1 MSQPLAGVRV
11 IELATE
17 VAGPYAGK
25 LLADYGAD
33 VIKVEPP
40 GGDPARR
47 HGPFPA
53 GPGGD
58 PEPDPEQSALFLHL
72 NANKRSVVAD
82 LGRNADRDLVADLI
96 AGADVV
102 IESFAP
108 GCLAEI
114 GLDPGELRA
123 RHRRLVVTSLTPF
136 GQTGPY
142 ARRIGADIVT
152 YAMGGPMNATGIQGR
167 PPLKLGGNVT
177 SYQCGNLAAT
187 ATLAG
192 LMVAEQT
199 GDGVHVDL
207 SHFEAQAASIDR
219 RTTYYL
225 SYLWDQRVP
234 EREAPAT
241 VRTLPAGFF
250 PTMDGHVLVYTIQP
264 WIERMLTVLGDDDGE
279 LRRRFDQ
286 PGWPNDD
293 ELTDLV
299 QATLYQWLFEGDAVD
314 RTTRAQSVKW
324 PVTPLLAPVDV
335 LDDVHLAERKWL
347 VTVEHPAAG
356 PVVQP
361 GPPFRI
367 DDGWDLRRPAPM
379 LDEHGP
385 EIRAAFAGAGPA
397 GAPAD
402 PARAATAP
410 TAETPSSTVVVG
422 GDRLP
427 LEGVRVLDLTV
438 VWAGP
443 ACTMH
448 LGDLGAE
455 VIRVDNPWVFPTATR
470 GATPRPEPHQS
481 VTAGPLATYAPAD
494 VAGPEPYRP
503 WNAQGMYSAHARNKL
518 SCTLDLSRPD
528 GRDMFLRLAAHADVV
543 VENNSVPTLDKLGI
557 GWDALHAANPR
568 LILVRLPPVGLSGP
582 HADYLGF
589 GASFE
594 AMSGLTA
601 IRGYRDDDPSSLT
614 AAFHMDP
621 TSGATGAF
629 ATMLALRRRG
639 RTGEG
644 ELVEVAQNENMMQHI
659 GEYFVDAART
669 GCRHEAAGNR
679 HVSYAPQGA
688 YPCADDGGAGGDDR
702 WMVLSVADD
711 DQWLGLCRAIGRA
724 DLADDPR
731 LATAAGRR
739 ANHDE
744 LDAAITAWTAGRD
757 RFAAVDACQ
766 AEGVPSG
773 PVLDEA
779 DLVDDPH
786 LADRGFYRPQGSYD
800 IGTWDFPGH
809 QWRWTGPPMRWGPVC
824 RMGADNDYVYRQVLG
839 LDDAEYAALDAA
851 GHLSM
856 DYLRPDGT
864 PF

>member
-11 IELATE
+11 IELATD

-47 HGPFPA
+47 HGPFPT

-72 NANKRSVVAD
+72 NANKRSLVAD
-82 LGRNADRDLVADLI
+82 LDDPADRDLVADLI

-102 IESFAP
+102 IESFTP
-108 GCLAEI
+108 GRMAEL
-114 GLDPGELRA
+114 GLGFDEL
-123 RHRRLVVTSLTPF
+123 HRRHPALVVTSVTPF

-142 ARRIGADIVT
+142 AGRVGADIVT

-167 PPLKLGGNVT
+167 EPLKLGGNVT
-177 SYQCGNLAAT
+177 SYQCGNLAGT

-199 GDGVHVDL
+199 GDGVHIDL

-225 SYLWDQRVP
+225 SYLWDRRVP

-250 PTMDGHVLVYTIQP
+250 PTADGHVLVYTIQP
-264 WIERMLTVLGDDDGE
+264 WIERMLTVLGDGDGDGDGE

-299 QATLYQWLFEGDAVD
+299 QAALYQWLFEGDAVD
-314 RTTRAQSVKW
+314 RTARAQSVKW

-347 VTVEHPAAG
+347 VTADHPTAG

-367 DDGWDLRRPAPM
+367 DDGWDLRRPAPL
-379 LDEHGP
+379 LDQHGP
-385 EIRAAFAGAGPA
+385 EIRASLDPAQPSARPSVTAAPA
-397 GAPAD
+397 GRP
-402 PARAATAP
+402 
-410 TAETPSSTVVVG
+410 
-422 GDRLP
+422 LP
-427 LEGVRVLDLTV
+427 LEGIRVLDLTV

-470 GATPRPEPHQS
+470 GATPRPEPHQV
-481 VTAGPLATYAPAD
+481 VTAGPLATYAPVD

-557 GWDALHAANPR
+557 GWEALQAANPR
-568 LILVRLPPVGLSGP
+568 LILVRLPPVGLDGP

-601 IRGYRDDDPSSLT
+601 IRGYRDDDPTSLT
-614 AAFHMDP
+614 SVFHMDP

-629 ATMLALRRRG
+629 ATMLALRRRD
-639 RTGEG
+639 RTGVG

-659 GEYFVDAART
+659 GEYLVDAART
-669 GCRHEAAGNR
+669 GRRHEAAGNR

-688 YPCADDGGAGGDDR
+688 YRCADDGGPGGDDR
-702 WMVLSVADD
+702 WMVVSVADD
-711 DQWLGLCRAIGRA
+711 DQWLGLCRAMGRA
-724 DLADDPR
+724 DLAGDPR

-739 ANHDE
+739 AHHDE
-744 LDAAITAWTAGRD
+744 LDDAITAWTSGRD
-757 RFAAVDACQ
+757 RFVAVDACQ

-779 DLVDDPH
+779 DLVADPQ
-786 LADRGFYRPQGSYD
+786 LAARGFYRPQGSYD
-800 IGTWDFPGH
+800 IGTWPFPGH
-809 QWRWTGPPMRWGPVC
+809 QWRWTGPAMRWGPVC
-824 RMGADNDYVYRQVLG
+824 RMGADNEHVYRRILG
-839 LDDAEYAALDAA
+839 LDDDEYAALDAA

-856 DYLRPDGT
+856 DYLRPDGS